1 MNVELVQADSGTR
14 LDLVN
19 PRLVVAGYTGRDPA
33 VVARHI
39 EELAGIGVPPPPRV
53 PAFYELDPQL
63 LTTGPVIEVGAPNT
77 SGEVEPVLIRHENRY
92 YLGLGSD
99 HTDRDLER
107 DDVAAAKAA
116 CPKPLCPN
124 VIALPGM
131 VASVDWDAYRV
142 ASRADGVEYQDG
154 CLSALRRP
162 SDLLDR
168 LRDTSGDRGG
178 DLVLYAGTVP
188 LLSGHFLARTHWHLS
203 LAVPASTTLTHSY
216 EVIRRVT

>member
-1 MNVELVQADSGTR
+1 MNVELVQADSGKR

-33 VVARHI
+33 AVARHI

-53 PAFYELDPQL
+53 PAFFELDPQL
-63 LTTGPVIEVGAPNT
+63 LTTAAVIEVGAPNT

-107 DDVAAAKAA
+107 DDVAAAKAV
-116 CPKPLCPN
+116 CPKPLCRS
-124 VIALPGM
+124 VIALPG
-131 VASVDWDAYRV
+131 VVTSLDWDTYTV
-142 ASRADGVEYQDG
+142 AAQADGLEYQHDR
-154 CLSALRRP
+154 LSALRRP

-168 LRDTSGDRGG
+168 LRDASGDRGG

-188 LLSGHFLARTHWHLS
+188 LLTGHFLARTHWHLS

-216 EVIRRVT
+216 EVTRRFT